1 MGYAGLGVPF
11 VLIALG
17 LGWASGAVAFL
28 RRHIRAIN
36 IVGGALLIAIGIL
49 MVSGVWNQWIIALAG
64 VIPSFGT
71 AL

>member
-1 MGYAGLGVPF
+1 MRRGAYASLGP
-11 VLIALG
+11 
-17 LGWASGAVAFL
+17 GWASGAVSFL
-28 RRHIRAIN
+28 RRRIRVIN
-36 IVGGALLIAIGIL
+36 IVGGAVLIAIGIL